1 MLEASTLLILLAV
14 GFIAGLLSGAVGFG
28 GGMIL
33 LPVLTTFYGV
43 EVAVPVSTIAQMLS
57 NLSKMGMGFRNIE
70 WKQAGRFLILAAPLT
85 ALGAYGF
92 AVVPKVPMTRLL
104 CIFLIIFAIMKIMGK
119 LNLPKKPAT
128 MIVGG
133 GITGLINGLL
143 GISGPLS
150 SAVFLTLGLTPVAY
164 IASEATAA
172 TAMHIIKIFMY
183 GKLDLMNWDI
193 FICGLLIG
201 LSMMLAN
208 FIAIKLIHNINK
220 KLYQKI
226 VAAVMIAAS
235 IWLFIS
241 V

>member
-1 MLEASTLLILLAV
+1 MLETSTLLVLLAV
-14 GFIAGLLSGAVGFG
+14 GFVAGLLSGSVGFG

-70 WKQAGRFLILAAPLT
+70 WKQAGRFLLLAAPLT
-85 ALGAYGF
+85 ALGAFGF

-104 CIFLIIFAIMKIMGK
+104 CIFLVVFAIMKIMGK
-119 LNLPKKPAT
+119 MTLPKKPAT
-128 MIVGG
+128 MIIGG

-193 FICGLLIG
+193 FVCGVLIG
-201 LSMMLAN
+201 LVMMFAN

-226 VAAVMIAAS
+226 VAGVMIAAS
-235 IWLFIS
+235 IWLFFS

>member
-1 MLEASTLLILLAV
+1 MLEPSTLLILLAV

-57 NLSKMGMGFRNIE
+57 NLSKMGLGLRNIE
-70 WKQAGRFLILAAPLT
+70 WKQAGRFLLLAAPLT

-104 CIFLIIFAIMKIMGK
+104 CIFLIVFAIMKIMGK
-119 LNLPKKPAT
+119 MTLPKKPAT

-150 SAVFLTLGLTPVAY
+150 SAVFLTLGLSPVAY

-172 TAMHIIKIFMY
+172 TAMHLIKIFMY

-193 FICGLLIG
+193 FLCGLLIG

-235 IWLFIS
+235 LWLFFS